1 MLPSLAASA
10 AIRAQQTGSQVSAT
24 DAAPFIGDWT
34 LALEGPNGPAT
45 MGLAVKA
52 EQEKVSAE
60 LSSDAMGTQAITNI
74 AKADKVLV
82 LSYSFTYDGNNVDAV
97 IRLTPAADGKTAA
110 QIDFAGG
117 AYIMTGTATK
127 KEKAK

>member
-1 MLPSLAASA
+1 
-10 AIRAQQTGSQVSAT
+10 
-24 DAAPFIGDWT
+24 
-34 LALEGPNGPAT
+34 
-45 MGLAVKA
+45 VKA
-52 EQEKVSAE
+52 EEEKVSAE
-60 LSSDAMGTQAITNI
+60 LSSDAMGAQAMTHI
-74 AKADKVLV
+74 ATADKVLV